1 MIAHS
6 GLATP
11 DNSGFCD
18 HTGLSVS
25 ESFLHLLLIVIV
37 NLQGLNFLK
46 QCNVNTACK

>member
-25 ESFLHLLLIVIV
+25 ESFLHLLLVVV
-37 NLQGLNFLK
+37 NLQGLNFFK
-46 QCNVNTACK
+46 QCNVNRACK